1 MINITLVTLNMWQ
14 QGVSNVSRRTYLNF
28 NGVSTKYQVNIIDF
42 PSTEVEA
49 ALHYK
54 VMFCCLFSLT
64 VINSLTEKG
73 FKYPERKTI
82 YCWPEP
88 ASFNLIRTLL
98 QKISSINSF
107 PICCSLY
114 TLLFLKYPPDKS
126 SQALWIKLKSTSFRR
141 GNKSR
146 RYRSMSS

>member
-1 MINITLVTLNMWQ
+1 M
-14 QGVSNVSRRTYLNF
+14 
-28 NGVSTKYQVNIIDF
+28 STKYPVDIIDF

-49 ALHYK
+49 ALNYK

-64 VINSLTEKG
+64 VINSMAEKG
-73 FKYPERKTI
+73 FKYPERKTT

-88 ASFNLIRTLL
+88 TSFNLIRTLL
-98 QKISSINSF
+98 QKILSIVSF
-107 PICCSLY
+107 LICCSLY

-126 SQALWIKLKSTSFRR
+126 LQVPWIKLKSTSFRR

>member
-1 MINITLVTLNMWQ
+1 MTLNMWQ
-14 QGVSNVSRRTYLNF
+14 QCVSNVSRRTYLNF
-28 NGVSTKYQVNIIDF
+28 NGVSTKYQVDIIDF

-49 ALHYK
+49 ALNCK
-54 VMFCCLFSLT
+54 VVFCLFSLA

-73 FKYPERKTI
+73 FKYPERKTT

-98 QKISSINSF
+98 QKILSITSF

-126 SQALWIKLKSTSFRR
+126 SQAPWIKLKSTSFRR